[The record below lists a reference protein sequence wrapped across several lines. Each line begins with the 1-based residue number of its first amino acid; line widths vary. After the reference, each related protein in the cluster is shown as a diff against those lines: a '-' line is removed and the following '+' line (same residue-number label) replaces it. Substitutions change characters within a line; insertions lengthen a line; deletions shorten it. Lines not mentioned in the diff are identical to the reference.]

1 MKGFRHRKQL
11 RVSERPLRVV
21 LVQEQLAREKAV
33 SGRIQLQVFYHDEKQ
48 ELVVSVLAADD
59 LAPREDTGYGSLPEA
74 YVKLRLMPVT

>member
-1 MKGFRHRKQL
+1 MRA
-11 RVSERPLRVV
+11 LRVV

-59 LAPREDTGYGSLPEA
+59 LACREDTGYGTLPEA